1 MNKEEED
8 WVAEIR
14 APMNELCYGGGV
26 LRLDGIALQV
36 CMEIELMKMGMR
48 LLKRIN
54 VLQHDHIM
62 IAFLNSYPH
71 NLQQTSQ
78 YPPNAFGFSWKATAR
93 S

>member
-62 IAFLNSYPH
+62 IAFLNTYPH
-71 NLQQTSQ
+71 NLQRTSQ